1 MTLFEILR
9 QSLESLR
16 GNKLRSFLT
25 MLGIIMG
32 VFSIIAI
39 VATGNAIKVYVN
51 TEFEKIGSNTVV
63 VQTRSD
69 GPVDSLTMADVDII
83 RDAIPDLKNVA
94 PYYTGSGGT
103 VRIDTKT
110 RRLLFNGVVPVS
122 REQSSIEIMDGRYIT
137 ESDVKT
143 RAKVCLISASTAYQ
157 VYRRTG
163 VVGEKFSFRARTG
176 ETVSLTVV
184 GIIESQI
191 DTLTSMFGDEAPVP
205 IHMPI
210 TTAMELAGNRDVSE
224 IRLVMPESDMLR
236 EAGVQAV
243 KALEFV
249 HGVEQAYAAASS
261 DDVLTQLN
269 NILGMIQIALGI
281 IAAVT
286 LAVGGI
292 GIVNILLVSVTERT
306 REIGV
311 RKALGAKRRD
321 IVWQFV
327 AEAVLMTGFSGII
340 GIAMGGGAGSVLSAV
355 IYIPPVV
362 DLPTVILAFL
372 FSLVLGLGFG
382 VYPAKRAADLD
393 PIESLRYE

>member
-63 VQTRSD
+63 VQTRND

-163 VVGEKFSFRARTG
+163 VVGEKFTFRARTG

-205 IHMPI
+205 IHLPI

-249 HGVEQAYAAASS
+249 HGVEQAYTAASS

-340 GIAMGGGAGSVLSAV
+340 GIAMGVGAGSVISAV
-355 IYIPPVV
+355 IDIPPVV

>member
-1 MTLFEILR
+1 MSFFEIFK
-9 QSLESLR
+9 QSMESLL

-39 VATGNAIKVYVN
+39 VATGNAIKSYVN
-51 TEFEKIGSNTVV
+51 AEFEKIGSNTIGIS
-63 VQTRSD
+63 TKNG
-69 GPVDSLTMADVDII
+69 GPVDDMALDDVQII
-83 RDAIPDLKNVA
+83 RDALPELKNIA
-94 PYYTGSGGT
+94 PYYSGRGGSI
-103 VRIDTKT
+103 RIGTKT
-110 RRLLFNGVVPVS
+110 RMILFNGVIPIA
-122 REQSSIEIMDGRYIT
+122 REQTSMDILQGRYI
-137 ESDVKT
+137 SDGDVRT
-143 RAKVCLISASTAYQ
+143 RAKVCLISASLAYQ
-157 VYRRTG
+157 VFRKTN
-163 VVGEKFSFRARTG
+163 VVGEKFIFKARSGATA
-176 ETVSLTVV
+176 SLMVI
-184 GIIESQI
+184 GIIDSQI
-191 DTLTSMFGDEAPVP
+191 DSLTSMFGDEAPVTVHLP
-205 IHMPI
+205 L
-210 TTAMELAGNRDVSE
+210 TTAQELAGSKVVTE
-224 IRLVMPESDMLR
+224 IRVVMR
-236 EAGVQAV
+236 ENDDLKQAGIGAV

-249 HGVEQAYAAASS
+249 RGVKDAYSATSS

-311 RKALGAKRRD
+311 RKALGARKRD
-321 IVWQFV
+321 IVLQFV
-327 AEAVLMTGFSGII
+327 AEAMLMTGMSGGI
-340 GIAMGGGAGSVLSAV
+340 GIAMGVLAGSVISSV
-355 IYIPPVV
+355 IKIPPVV
-362 DLPTVILAFL
+362 NFPLVILAFL

>member
-63 VQTRSD
+63 VQTRND

-143 RAKVCLISASTAYQ
+143 RAKVCLISATTAYQ

-163 VVGEKFSFRARTG
+163 EVGEKFSFRARTG

-340 GIAMGGGAGSVLSAV
+340 GIAMGVGAGSVISAV
-355 IYIPPVV
+355 IDIPPVV

>member
-1 MTLFEILR
+1 MTLFEIFR

-51 TEFEKIGSNTVV
+51 AEFEKIGSNTVGI
-63 VQTRSD
+63 QTRNG
-69 GPVDSLTMADVDII
+69 GPVDGLQMSDVDIV
-83 RDAIPDLKNVA
+83 RDALPDLKSVA
-94 PYYTGSGGT
+94 PYYNGSGGSI
-103 VRIDTKT
+103 RIGTKT
-110 RRLLFNGVVPVS
+110 RRLLFNGVVNVS
-122 REQSSIEIMDGRYIT
+122 REQSSIDIMDGRYI
-137 ESDVKT
+137 SDADVRT
-143 RAKVCLISASTAYQ
+143 RARVCLISASTAFQ

-163 VVGEKFSFRARTG
+163 VVGEKFTFKARTG
-176 ETVSLTVV
+176 ETVSLTIV
-184 GIIESQI
+184 GIIDSQI

-205 IHMPI
+205 VHLPI
-210 TTAMELAGNRDVSE
+210 STAMDLTGNQEVSE
-224 IRLVMPESDMLR
+224 IRVVMPDSDMLKD
-236 EAGVQAV
+236 AGVQAV
-243 KALEFV
+243 RALEFV
-249 HGVEQAYAAASS
+249 HGVEEAYSAASS

-311 RKALGAKRRD
+311 RKALGARKRD
-321 IVWQFV
+321 IVMQFV

-340 GIAMGGGAGSVLSAV
+340 GIGMGVAAGSIISAV
-355 IYIPPVV
+355 ISIPPVV
-362 DLPTVILAFL
+362 DFPTVILAFL
-372 FSLVLGLGFG
+372 FSLVLGLAFG

>member
-1 MTLFEILR
+1 MTLFEIFR

-51 TEFEKIGSNTVV
+51 TEFEKIGSNTVG
-63 VQTRSD
+63 VQTRSG
-69 GPVDSLTMADVDII
+69 GPVDSLTMSDVEII
-83 RDAIPDLKNVA
+83 RDALPDLKSVA
-94 PYYTGSGGT
+94 PYYTGSGGSI
-103 VRIDTKT
+103 RIDTKT

-122 REQSSIEIMDGRYIT
+122 REQSAIEIMEGRYISD
-137 ESDVKT
+137 SDVKT
-143 RAKVCLISASTAYQ
+143 RARVCLISASTAYQ
-157 VYRRTG
+157 VYRRTS
-163 VVGEKFSFRARTG
+163 VVGEKFTFKARTG

-205 IHMPI
+205 IHLPI
-210 TTAMELAGNRDVSE
+210 STAMELAGNRNVSE
-224 IRLVMPESDMLR
+224 IRIVMPDSEMLR
-236 EAGVQAV
+236 DAGLQAV

-249 HGVEQAYAAASS
+249 HGVEEAYAAASS
-261 DDVLTQLN
+261 DDILEQLN

-311 RKALGAKRRD
+311 RKALGARRRD
-321 IVWQFV
+321 IVLQFV

-340 GIAMGGGAGSVLSAV
+340 GIAMGVGAGSIISAV
-355 IYIPPVV
+355 IDIPPVV

>member
-1 MTLFEILR
+1 MSWFEIFK
-9 QSLESLR
+9 QSLESLK

-51 TEFEKIGSNTVV
+51 SEFEKIGSNTVGISV
-63 VQTRSD
+63 KNG
-69 GPVDSLTMADVDII
+69 GPVDNVTMEDVDII
-83 RDAIPDLKNVA
+83 KAAVPDLKNIA
-94 PYYTGSGGT
+94 PYYTGRGGSI
-103 VRIDTKT
+103 RIGTKT
-110 RRLLFNGVVPVS
+110 RMVLFNGVTPVAK
-122 REQSSIEIMDGRYIT
+122 EQSSLDLQDGRYIT
-137 ESDVKT
+137 ESDIKT
-143 RAKVCLISASTAYQ
+143 RAKVCLISSSTAYQ
-157 VYRRTG
+157 YFHHTNA
-163 VVGEKFSFRARTG
+163 VGEKLIFKGRSGAN
-176 ETVSLTVV
+176 VSLLVI
-184 GIIESQI
+184 GIIDSQI
-191 DTLTSMFGDEAPVP
+191 DSLSAMFGDEAPVSVTLP
-205 IHMPI
+205 L
-210 TTAMELAGNRDVSE
+210 TTSMELVGNKALTE
-224 IRLVMPESDMLR
+224 IRIVMNDSTLLKD
-236 EAGVQAV
+236 AGLSSV

-249 HGVEQAYAAASS
+249 HGVKDAFSATSS
-261 DDVLTQLN
+261 DDILSQLN
-269 NILGMIQIALGI
+269 NILGMIQLALGI

-311 RKALGAKRRD
+311 RKALGARKGD
-321 IVWQFV
+321 IVMQFV
-327 AEAVLMTGFSGII
+327 AEAVLMTGISGII
-340 GIAMGGGAGSVLSAV
+340 GIGMGVLAGSIISAV
-355 IYIPPVV
+355 IKIPPVV